1 MVKEALILAG
11 GFGTRISGLFPD
23 IPKPLIPINNTPF
36 IKLLI
41 DNLVNN
47 GIIKIHI
54 LVGYKSD
61 QIIEYLQS
69 LRYFDI
75 NFIKETTPLG
85 TGGAILNALSKIEND
100 DFFICNGDT
109 FIDFDLKAF
118 YKFFL
123 DNDRSPCILIKT
135 LENPIRYGLVEI
147 NRDRKIIKFYQ
158 DKNARSGLINLGS
171 YLFNKN
177 FFNKLTHLPKKF
189 SFEHEILMN
198 HNFLNEFYTF
208 ESPGIFIDIG
218 VPEDYYKAN
227 DLLKHY

>member
-23 IPKPLIPINNTPF
+23 IPKSLIPINNSPF

-47 GIIKIHI
+47 GIKKFHI

-61 QIIEYLQS
+61 QIIEYLRS
-69 LRYFDI
+69 LRYVDI

-85 TGGAILNALSKIEND
+85 TGGAILNALSQIEND

-109 FIDFDLKAF
+109 FIEFDLKAF

-123 DNDRSPCILIKT
+123 DNNRSPCILIKA
-135 LENPIRYGLVEI
+135 LENPSRYGLIET
-147 NRDRKIIKFYQ
+147 NSDRKIINFYQ
-158 DKNARSGLINLGS
+158 DKNASFGLINLGS
-171 YLFNKN
+171 YLLNKN
-177 FFNKLTHLPKKF
+177 FFNKLTNFPKKF
-189 SFEHEILMN
+189 SFEHAILMN
-198 HNFLNEFYTF
+198 HRFINEFFTF
-208 ESPGIFIDIG
+208 ESSGIFIDIG
-218 VPEDYYKAN
+218 VPEDYYKAQ